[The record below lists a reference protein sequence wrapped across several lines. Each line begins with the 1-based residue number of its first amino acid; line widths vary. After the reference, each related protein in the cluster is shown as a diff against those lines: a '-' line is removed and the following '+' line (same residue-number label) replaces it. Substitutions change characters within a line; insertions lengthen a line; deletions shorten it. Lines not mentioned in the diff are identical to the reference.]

1 MAEENKNQVD
11 ETTEEIKEANE
22 EKKTKIKSLR
32 KSILM
37 MKWIRL
43 LGTKKLSG
51 KNNKTR
57 K

>member
-1 MAEENKNQVD
+1 MADETKNQVD

-37 MKWIRL
+37 MK
-43 LGTKKLSG
+43 
-51 KNNKTR
+51 
-57 K
+57 